1 MPHRH
6 PLAPVVAIDIDGTI
20 AQYHSHFLNFAR
32 LWSGRDLDMNWEG
45 ACGSFSKAIGMSK
58 KSYRE
63 CKLAYRQ
70 GGMKRSL
77 PVFEGARDLTV
88 NIRKAGA
95 QVWICTT
102 RPYLRLDNID
112 PDTRH
117 FLRRNGIQHDGFL
130 YGERKYQDL
139 VKIVGDERVL
149 VVLDDLPEQ
158 IEAANR
164 LGLKT
169 ILRYGAHNAWYIE
182 QPHCK
187 DQEVTMTL
195 GNVESRILSLI
206 DERKNGK

>member
-1 MPHRH
+1 MPYRH
-6 PLAPVVAIDIDGTI
+6 PHAPVVAIDIDGTI
-20 AQYHSHFLNFAR
+20 AQYHDHFLHFAS
-32 LWSGRDLDMNWEG
+32 LWTGRDLVINWDG
-45 ACGSFSKAIGMSK
+45 SNGSFNKAIGMSK
-58 KSYRE
+58 RSYQE

-77 PVFEGARDLTV
+77 PVFDGARELTV
-88 NIRKAGA
+88 EIRKKGC

-117 FLRRNGIQHDGFL
+117 FLRRNRIQFDGVL

-139 VKIVGDERVL
+139 VKIVGRERVV

-158 IEAANR
+158 IDAANK

-169 ILRYGAHNAWYIE
+169 ILRVGSHNWQYAKKT
-182 QPHCK
+182 Q
-187 DQEVTMTL
+187 
-195 GNVESRILSLI
+195 GNGQLLAADLHHAKESILSLI
-206 DERKNGK
+206 DERKNG